1 MTDRH
6 RSHALHR
13 SIDAFR
19 RRHPD
24 RLSLNTPRPVGTPA
38 AWFVGPKGENE
49 RVLRDLVGRAIGSNL
64 AARRAYQP
72 DDPLMAPAF
81 LFAEDGPPPEDE
93 DEARL
98 QTAYRNAVAL
108 IGDRLDEM
116 LAHLRASIPLSSYRN
131 QSHMYW
137 DTTLPAVV
145 GHFAGLLYNQNNV
158 ATEAS
163 PVTTLLE
170 MAVCDDICRMLG
182 FRDPET
188 ESDLPRPWGHITC
201 DGSVANAESI
211 WAARNLK
218 YLPLALADAI
228 RHDPA
233 LAGAKSATVAL
244 LDGTRRRLLDLDI
257 WEMLN
262 LPVDAAVGLSARLT
276 SACGVS
282 ADAVAA
288 ALSGRTI
295 ADLGMIEFAR
305 RFLPDVPAPVIL
317 APATAHY
324 SWPKGASLVGLGRT
338 SVLPVRVDLD
348 GRMDTVDLRRHLDR
362 CLAEKRPVLEVVA
375 VMGTTEES
383 AVDPL
388 ADIADIR
395 DEYRQM
401 GLEFTLH
408 ADAAWG
414 GYFAAMLRPSKL
426 ETEIRAR
433 GLQGTAEEA
442 RLLSRHL
449 GVQASHDGADERPD
463 LDDVFFAHDLGMGP
477 GLMLGDYVTRHY
489 EAFPRADT
497 ITVDPHKAGFVPY
510 AAGALAYRNGG
521 MRQVVAFEAP
531 VVFHGGTV
539 PSVGV
544 YGIEGSKPGAAAAAV
559 YLSHAV
565 IPADRTG
572 YGRLLAKCMFNSK
585 RFYAALLAAFG
596 PEEEITLTPFQRLPA
611 EKAGGT
617 PAEIEAERQRIARQI
632 VPVADDAL
640 VEKLLDDPELMELF
654 RQIGSDQTIC
664 AYTLNFRTGDGLN
677 TDLGLM
683 NALNDAVFQ
692 ALSIQEFGGDAVPT
706 APLFVTASEF
716 EPGTYGQDFVDTYA
730 RRCGVTPEPGVSVKF
745 LVSTQQNP
753 FMTSTSE
760 GDMCPTLAAA
770 LKRTALSAAA
780 ELRRRHGLPDP
791 A

>member
-1 MTDRH
+1 MTQRH
-6 RSHALHR
+6 RSHDLHK
-13 SIDAFR
+13 SMDAFR

-24 RLSLNTPRPVGTPA
+24 KFSLNKPTPVGTPA
-38 AWFVGPKGENE
+38 AWFLGPKGENE
-49 RVLRDLVGRAIGSNL
+49 DALRDLIGRAISANL
-64 AARRAYQP
+64 QARRDYQP
-72 DDPLMAPAF
+72 DDPRMAPDAVF
-81 LFAEDGPPPEDE
+81 SKENP
-93 DEARL
+93 
-98 QTAYRNAVAL
+98 AYHNAIEL
-108 IGDRLDEM
+108 IGTRLDEM
-116 LAHLRASIPLSSYRN
+116 LAHLRSSIPLSSYRN

-182 FRDPET
+182 FRDPES
-188 ESDLPRPWGHITC
+188 ENDLPRPWGHITC

-218 YLPLALADAI
+218 YLALTLADAI
-228 RHDPA
+228 RHDDRLVAGRA
-233 LAGAKSATVAL
+233 LTL
-244 LDGTRRRLLDLDI
+244 PTLDGKRRQFLDLNTWDL
-257 WEMLN
+257 LN
-262 LPVDAAVGLSARLT
+262 IPVDEAIGLSARL
-276 SACGVS
+276 SATAGI
-282 ADAVAA
+282 DPETIAA
-288 ALSGRTI
+288 AIKGRTI
-295 ADLGMIEFAR
+295 ADLGMIEFSR
-305 RFLPDVPAPVIL
+305 RFLPDTPAPVIL

-324 SWPKGASLVGLGRT
+324 SWPKGASLVGLGRA
-338 SVLPVRVDLD
+338 SVLPVQVDLD

-414 GYFAAMLRPSKL
+414 GYFASMLRPSKL
-426 ETEIRAR
+426 EREISERR
-433 GLQGTAEEA
+433 LQGTDEEA
-442 RLLSRHL
+442 RLLSRNL
-449 GVQASHDGADERPD
+449 GVQISHAGAADTPD
-463 LDDVFFAHDLGMGP
+463 LDDIYFAHDLGMSP
-477 GLMLGDYVTRHY
+477 GMMMGDYVTRHY
-489 EAFPRADT
+489 GAFARCDT

-510 AAGALAYRNGG
+510 AAGTLAYRNGA
-521 MRQVVAFEAP
+521 MRDVVAFTAP

-585 RFYAALLAAFG
+585 RFYCALLAAFG
-596 PEEEITLTPFQRLPA
+596 PEDDVTLTPFQRLPA
-611 EKAGGT
+611 ERDGGT
-617 PAEIEAERQRIARQI
+617 PREIEAQRAMIAQQI
-632 VPVADDAL
+632 VPVADDPL
-640 VEKLLDDPELMELF
+640 IEKLLHNPELMTLF
-654 RQIGSDQTIC
+654 QQLGSDQTIC
-664 AYTLNFRTGDGLN
+664 AYIFNFRTADGIN
-677 TDLGLM
+677 RDLALM
-683 NALNDAVFQ
+683 NALNDAIFHK
-692 ALSIQEFGGDAVPT
+692 LSVQEFGGDKVPA
-706 APLFVTASEF
+706 APMFVTASEF
-716 EPGTYGQDFVDTYA
+716 EPGIYGQDFVDHYVT
-730 RRCGVTPEPGVSVKF
+730 RCGATPVPGLSVKF
-745 LVSTQQNP
+745 ITSTQQNP
-753 FMTSTSE
+753 FMTSTE
-760 GDMCPTLAAA
+760 KGDLTPMLAGV
-770 LKRTALSAAA
+770 LKRTASELAAQ
-780 ELRRRHGLPDP
+780 LRRQHGLSDL